1 MLEIPEVE
9 VLRKDLEKE
18 VVGKRV
24 KDVIVQTASLV
35 KPFHRTRPD
44 FVKALSGRKIEDAR
58 RRGST
63 IFLDLDE
70 DVTWILQPYGTAT
83 VHRETATEDPGDD
96 THLVVTF
103 TIGGAIHL
111 SDSASNPNA
120 NVGVV
125 PTEEAMAE
133 AGVNPN
139 AFDPL
144 EDNLTWMEFD
154 ALLRDA
160 AKELK
165 FFLMDTDVILGLGPV
180 YSDEVLYEAGL
191 RWDRPS
197 DQLSTQEVRRL
208 YRAIHEVIA
217 TAMKFRGSSLDD
229 DSIDEI
235 VDEDG
240 EASEHLKVYGRE
252 GLPSFRS
259 RKPIEREKIKRGL
272 YTYYDPQ
279 SQY

>member
-1 MLEIPEVE
+1 MLELPEVE

-24 KDVIVQTASLV
+24 KDVLVQTAGLV

-44 FVKALSGRKIEDAR
+44 FQKALEGRKIEGAR
-58 RRGST
+58 RRGRT

-70 DVTWILQPYGTAT
+70 DQTWVLQADGTAT
-83 VHRETATEDPGDD
+83 VHRETATEEPGPH
-96 THLVVTF
+96 THLIVTF

-111 SDSASNPNA
+111 SDTAAEPSANT
-120 NVGVV
+120 GVV
-125 PTEEAMAE
+125 PTETSLLE
-133 AGVNPN
+133 AGVNPG

-154 ALLRDA
+154 TILREA
-160 AKELK
+160 GKGLK
-165 FFLMDTDVILGLGPV
+165 FVLMDQDVILGLGPV

-197 DQLSTQEVRRL
+197 DALSTQEVRRI
-208 YRAIHEVIA
+208 YRAIHEVVA

-229 DSIDEI
+229 DSVDEI

-252 GLPSFRS
+252 GLPSYRS
-259 RKPIEREKIKRGL
+259 RRPIVKERIKRGV
-272 YTYYDPQ
+272 YTFYDPQ